1 MYLRH
6 LVLQDWKAY
15 VNGRFE
21 FPAPTSRRN
30 VILIGAKNGYGK
42 TSLFEAIVL
51 GLFGRDGLPLI
62 ARAPFSGAGEE
73 QLQMSYNEFLSGAL
87 HRNALR
93 EGRTSMS
100 VELAFDD
107 EEEGPTILRRVWHF
121 SAAGQHKP
129 QDEEIRIYAGKQER
143 PVVPP
148 PNEDR
153 LDFLRAYIA
162 HQFLPHYLAAFFLFD
177 GEQVQALAKR
187 DMSAQVRLGIE
198 GLLGIPVL
206 RELAQDLRNYANNRR
221 GSVGG
226 GSDKVFQRVQGEL
239 QILEASHDEAKRKQ
253 EGAVAELETLK
264 VQRDSLTRELSGYGG
279 GSQALLQERYEEL
292 NRHKRALEE
301 LWDKVHEMMAERL
314 ALALVGSPLRQ
325 RTIEQLRREEIREA
339 WEAGRTQGEQGL
351 QRFISALEQSLTTLR
366 PPLSDEQQVGL
377 VERVRTTWNSL
388 WYPPPEGCADSY
400 RHPYLRGG
408 DRSQTRDHLV
418 RIGQLSTEEVNAL
431 LGKINQHEE
440 DKRRLEAEIARLQ
453 GVGPQVEAK
462 MTELRSVTERID
474 KLNTEAGGLKR
485 ELDGLAGQIGSKRQ
499 ELARLAE
506 SRDAAAPAVR
516 RAARADKVAAMIDGI
531 IAEAVPGQIAT
542 VASAMTEA
550 YCAMA
555 HKTIVRRVEID
566 ADCNVRLLSATGKD
580 VRDMALS
587 AGEQQIFAQAL
598 ISAVAKVSRRDF
610 PIVVDTPLARL
621 DDAHRSG
628 VLRHFT
634 DRVGQVILLS
644 TDTEVVGTYYDVVK
658 PRVLKEFH
666 IIHEHDGDIGRSRP
680 EEGYFPGNGG

>member
-1 MYLRH
+1 
-6 LVLQDWKAY
+6 
-15 VNGRFE
+15 
-21 FPAPTSRRN
+21 
-30 VILIGAKNGYGK
+30 
-42 TSLFEAIVL
+42 
-51 GLFGRDGLPLI
+51 
-62 ARAPFSGAGEE
+62 
-73 QLQMSYNEFLSGAL
+73 
-87 HRNALR
+87 
-93 EGRTSMS
+93 MS

-121 SAAGQHKP
+121 SVAGQHKP
-129 QDEEIRIYAGKQER
+129 QDEEIRIYAGRQER

-153 LDFLRAYIA
+153 LDYLRAYIA

-206 RELAQDLRNYANNRR
+206 RELAQDLKSYANNRR

-226 GSDKVFQRVQGEL
+226 ASDKAFQRVQGEL
-239 QILEASHDEAKRKQ
+239 QVLEASHEEARHKQ
-253 EGAVAELETLK
+253 ESTAAELETLK

-301 LWDKVHEMMAERL
+301 LWDKVHEVMAESL
-314 ALALVGSPLRQ
+314 ALALVGSPLRE
-325 RTIEQLRREEIREA
+325 RTIERLRQEEIREG

-351 QRFISALEQSLTTLR
+351 QRFISALEQSLATIL
-366 PPLSDEQQVGL
+366 PPLTDEQVSGL
-377 VERVRTTWNSL
+377 FERVKTTWNSL
-388 WYPPPEGCADSY
+388 WYPPPEGCADEY
-400 RHPYLRGG
+400 RHRYLRGG
-408 DRSQTRDHLV
+408 DRSQTRDQLV
-418 RIGQLSTEEVNAL
+418 KVGRLSTEEVAGF
-431 LGKINQHEE
+431 LGRINQHEE
-440 DKRRLEAEIARLQ
+440 EKRRLEAEIAHLQ

-474 KLNTEAGGLKR
+474 RLNTEVGGLKR
-485 ELDGLAGQIGSKRQ
+485 ELDGLGGQIGAKRQ

-516 RAARADKVAAMIDGI
+516 RAARADKAAAMIDDI
-531 IAEAVPGQIAT
+531 IAEAVPGQITT
-542 VASAMTEA
+542 VATAMTES
-550 YCAMA
+550 YRAMA
-555 HKTIVRRVEID
+555 HKTIVQRVEID
-566 ADCNVRLLSATGKD
+566 ADCNVRLLSANGRD

-587 AGEQQIFAQAL
+587 AGEQQVFAQAL
-598 ISAVAKVSRRDF
+598 IAAVAKVSGRDF

-621 DDAHRSG
+621 DDAHRAG

-634 DRVGQVILLS
+634 DRIGQVVLLS

-666 IIHEHDGDIGRSRP
+666 IVHEHDGDIGRSHP

>member
-1 MYLRH
+1 MHLRH
-6 LVLQDWKAY
+6 IALQDWKSY

-21 FPAPTSRRN
+21 FSAPTSRRN

-73 QLQMSYNEFLSGAL
+73 QLQMSYNDFLSGAL
-87 HRNALR
+87 YRNALR

-121 SAAGQHKP
+121 SGAGQHKP

-143 PVVPP
+143 PVVSP

-153 LDFLRAYIA
+153 LDYLRAYVA

-206 RELAQDLRNYANNRR
+206 RELAQDLKNYANNRR

-226 GSDKVFQRVQGEL
+226 TSDKAFQRVQGEL
-239 QILEASHDEAKRKQ
+239 QILEASYEEAKRKQ
-253 EGAVAELETLK
+253 ESAVAELDTLK

-301 LWDKVHEMMAERL
+301 LWDKVHKVLAESL
-314 ALALVGSPLRQ
+314 ALALVGSRLRE
-325 RTIEQLRREEIREA
+325 RTIERLRQEEIREG
-339 WEAGRTQGEQGL
+339 WEAGRSQGEQGL
-351 QRFISALEQSLTTLR
+351 QRFVLALEQSLITLL
-366 PPLSDEQQVGL
+366 PPLTDEQRAGL
-377 VERVRTTWNSL
+377 FERVRTTWNSL
-388 WYPPPEGCADSY
+388 WYPPPEGCADEF
-400 RHPYLRGG
+400 RHPYLRSG
-408 DRSQTRDHLV
+408 DRSQTRDQLV
-418 RIGQLSTEEVNAL
+418 KVGRLSTEEVAGL
-431 LGKINQHEE
+431 LGRINQHEE
-440 DKRRLEAEIARLQ
+440 EKRRLESEIAHLQ

-474 KLNTEAGGLKR
+474 KLNTEVGGHKR
-485 ELDGLAGQIGSKRQ
+485 ELDGLGGQIGAKRQ

-506 SRDAAAPAVR
+506 NRDAAAPAVR
-516 RAARADKVAAMIDGI
+516 RAARADKVATMIDDI

-542 VASAMTEA
+542 VAATMTEA
-550 YCAMA
+550 YRAMA
-555 HKTIVRRVEID
+555 HKTIVRQVEID
-566 ADCNVRLLSATGKD
+566 TDCNVRLLSANGRD

-587 AGEQQIFAQAL
+587 AGEQQVFAQAL
-598 ISAVAKVSRRDF
+598 IAAVAKVSGRDF

-621 DDAHRSG
+621 DDAHRAG

-666 IIHEHDGDIGRSRP
+666 IVHEHDGDIGRSHP

>member
-6 LVLQDWKAY
+6 IVLQDWKAY

-21 FPAPTSRRN
+21 FPAPSSRRN

-73 QLQMSYNEFLSGAL
+73 QLQISYNEFLSGAL
-87 HRNALR
+87 YRNALR

-107 EEEGPTILRRVWHF
+107 EEDGPTILRRVWHF
-121 SAAGQHKP
+121 STTGQHKP

-153 LDFLRAYIA
+153 FDYLRAYIA
-162 HQFLPHYLAAFFLFD
+162 HRFLPHYLATFFLFD
-177 GEQVQALAKR
+177 GEQVQVLAKR

-226 GSDKVFQRVQGEL
+226 TSDRTLQRIQGEL
-239 QILEASHDEAKRKQ
+239 QILEVTHEEVKRKQ
-253 EGAVAELETLK
+253 ESSASELDTLK
-264 VQRDSLTRELSGYGG
+264 AQRDSLTRELSGYGG

-314 ALALVGSPLRQ
+314 ALALVGAPLRE
-325 RTIEQLRREEIREA
+325 RAIEHLRQEEVREA
-339 WEAGRTQGEQGL
+339 WEAGRTQGEQGM
-351 QRFISALEQSLTTLR
+351 QRFISALDHSITSIL
-366 PPLSDEQQVGL
+366 PPLSDDQRLGL

-400 RHPYLRGG
+400 KHPYLRGG
-408 DRSQTRDHLV
+408 DRSQTRDHLIKV
-418 RIGQLSTEEVNAL
+418 GHLSTEEVNAR
-431 LGKINQHEE
+431 LGKINQHEV
-440 DKRRLEAEIARLQ
+440 DKRRLDAEIAHLQ

-462 MTELRSVTERID
+462 MTELRTVTDRID
-474 KLNTEAGGLKR
+474 RLNTEAGGFKR
-485 ELDGLAGQIGSKRQ
+485 EFDGLTGQIGSKRQ

-516 RAARADKVAAMIDGI
+516 RAARADKVASMIDAI
-531 IAEAVPGQIAT
+531 IGEAVPGEIST
-542 VASAMTEA
+542 VAAAMTEA
-550 YCAMA
+550 YRAMA

-566 ADCNVRLLSATGKD
+566 ADCSVRLLSANGRD
-580 VRDMALS
+580 IRDMALS
-587 AGEQQIFAQAL
+587 AGEQQVFAQAL
-598 ISAVAKVSRRDF
+598 IAAVAKVSARDF

-621 DDAHRSG
+621 DDAHRAG

-634 DRVGQVILLS
+634 DRMGQVILLS
-644 TDTEVVGTYYDVVK
+644 TDTEVVNSYYNVIK
-658 PRVLKEFH
+658 SRVLREFH
-666 IIHEHDGDIGRSRP
+666 IVHEHDGDIGRSYP
-680 EEGYFPGNGG
+680 EQGYFPGNGG